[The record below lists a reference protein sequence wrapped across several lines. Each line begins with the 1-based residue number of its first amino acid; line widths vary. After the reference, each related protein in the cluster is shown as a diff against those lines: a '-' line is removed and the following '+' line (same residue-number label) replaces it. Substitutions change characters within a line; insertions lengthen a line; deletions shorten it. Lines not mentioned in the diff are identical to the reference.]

1 MKRRII
7 IFIDN
12 IDILSRFFISDYVKR
27 RQKSILTRIFSYK
40 MKMILKKARQIVFYS
55 LFVSKATSDDRYNY
69 YLLLHFVKNGELQTQ
84 TVKLSC
90 LISLIDNTVNKTAP

>member
-40 MKMILKKARQIVFYS
+40 MKMILKKARQIVFYTLLS
-55 LFVSKATSDDRYNY
+55 RKQRVTTDIITLLSFIALCQEWRIANVNSETILFN
-69 YLLLHFVKNGELQTQ
+69 
-84 TVKLSC
+84 
-90 LISLIDNTVNKTAP
+90 